1 MGPDMTATVLSAAGP
16 LRVGSTVASIP
27 SPPFRDL
34 ALGPLSFRM
43 YGLMIA
49 LGVIAAVWIARRRY
63 SSYGGD
69 PEDITTIALVAV
81 PAGLVGARLYHVI
94 TDWPDLYSD
103 GRWWPKAFMI
113 WQGGLGIPGG
123 VLLGA
128 IAGVVACRVMGISWR
143 IVGDAV
149 APAIPVAQA
158 IGRLGN
164 WFNQEVFGRPT
175 SLPWG
180 LRIDPQYRPPGDEA
194 FATFHPTFLYEGLW
208 NLGLMTLLILVDRK
222 RVLRPGSIFWLY
234 VAGYATG
241 RLWVE
246 AMRIDPASLILG
258 VRVNI
263 WTSLIALAV
272 ALTIV
277 VVRGK
282 RRPEDDEALTSEPH
296 LRASGDGPPDG
307 EGGDEV
313 GGDDHAAVPDDV
325 DTMPDP
331 ASPD

>member
-158 IGRLGN
+158 CRRLGK
-164 WFNQEVFGRPT
+164 WFNQEVIGGQTDRLWGVRIVPHIRPRDYLT
-175 SLPWG
+175 SP
-180 LRIDPQYRPPGDEA
+180 
-194 FATFHPTFLYEGLW
+194 TFLPTFLYEGLW
-208 NLGLMTLLILVDRK
+208 NLGLAGLIV
-222 RVLRPGSIFWLY
+222 W
-234 VAGYATG
+234 A
-241 RLWVE
+241 
-246 AMRIDPASLILG
+246 
-258 VRVNI
+258 
-263 WTSLIALAV
+263 
-272 ALTIV
+272 
-277 VVRGK
+277 
-282 RRPEDDEALTSEPH
+282 
-296 LRASGDGPPDG
+296 
-307 EGGDEV
+307 
-313 GGDDHAAVPDDV
+313 
-325 DTMPDP
+325 
-331 ASPD
+331 